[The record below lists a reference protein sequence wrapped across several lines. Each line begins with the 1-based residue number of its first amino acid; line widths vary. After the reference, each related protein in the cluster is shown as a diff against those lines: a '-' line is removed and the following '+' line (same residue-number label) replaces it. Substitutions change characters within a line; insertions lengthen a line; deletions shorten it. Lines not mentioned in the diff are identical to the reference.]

1 MRVETER
8 LVIRDFR
15 EKDYKDAFEYLSD
28 IEVMEYIEPILTISQ
43 TKEFIQEIWN

>member
-8 LVIRDFR
+8 LVIRDFL

-28 IEVMEYIEPILTISQ
+28 IEVMEYIELVLTILESGV
-43 TKEFIQEIWN
+43 I